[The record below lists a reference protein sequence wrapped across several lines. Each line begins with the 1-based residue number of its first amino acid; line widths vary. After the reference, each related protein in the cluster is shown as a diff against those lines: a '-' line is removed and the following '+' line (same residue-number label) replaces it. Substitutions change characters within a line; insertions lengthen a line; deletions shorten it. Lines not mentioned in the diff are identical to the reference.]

1 VELGLSIRTGSVT
14 RPVWNSKETRKKT
27 TWIGGRT
34 FPLLFRCFAEK
45 IPLQADLIPLFGR
58 VAEFA
63 SDPNK
68 INRLQGRIQPG
79 MGLNGPFLL
88 FFPV

>member
-1 VELGLSIRTGSVT
+1 VELER
-14 RPVWNSKETRKKT
+14 NKKT
-27 TWIGGRT
+27 IWIGGRG

-45 IPLQADLIPLFGR
+45 IPLQANFIRLFGR
-58 VAEFA
+58 VAEFR
-63 SDPNK
+63 SDSNK

-79 MGLNGPFLL
+79 TGLNGPFLL